1 MSEHERKNMKIDAND
16 LMDAIIEMAGDNGI
30 AITIHPYMGNQS
42 DTLGDEECTGNSRLS
57 IKGPRYGLY
66 LPGRGFH
73 IRNCR
78 ACAEYFPTVLD
89 YCCEKYGIIEYDAGE
104 GLVVQFHQSQT
115 FALDEDFYI
124 FGPVLFYM
132 TDHEGDYTEFAE
144 NEIAGIKQMIEENT
158 VMYSTYQVKIPALK
172 MGRLSDIYPDYE

>member
-1 MSEHERKNMKIDAND
+1 M
-16 LMDAIIEMAGDNGI
+16 
-30 AITIHPYMGNQS
+30 
-42 DTLGDEECTGNSRLS
+42 
-57 IKGPRYGLY
+57 
-66 LPGRGFH
+66 
-73 IRNCR
+73 
-78 ACAEYFPTVLD
+78 LD

-132 TDHEGDYTEFAE
+132 TDHEGDYTEFSA

-172 MGRLSDIYPDYE
+172 MGRLSDVYPDYE

>member
-1 MSEHERKNMKIDAND
+1 MSEHESKNMKIDAND

-30 AITIHPYMGNQS
+30 AITIHPYMGNPS
-42 DTLGDEECTGNSRLS
+42 DTLGEKECTGNSRLS

-132 TDHEGDYTEFAE
+132 TDHEGDYTEFAA
-144 NEIAGIKQMIEENT
+144 NEIAGIADDRRK
-158 VMYSTYQVKIPALK
+158 YSHVFNVSGEDPGA
-172 MGRLSDIYPDYE
+172 

>member
-1 MSEHERKNMKIDAND
+1 MSEHESKNMKIDAND

-30 AITIHPYMGNQS
+30 AITIHPYMGNPS

-89 YCCEKYGIIEYDAGE
+89 YCCEKYGIIEYD
-104 GLVVQFHQSQT
+104 QT

-132 TDHEGDYTEFAE
+132 TDHEGDYTEFAA